1 MTFISLIV
9 YFIPFLVL
17 VLCYTLIFIKL
28 LWREHNQNN
37 RYIKQSSTCCSWLF
51 DTQMRNVPKIM
62 LEQRNVRSSS
72 NRSSFSEFDARR
84 KQATTYAKARTKTF
98 RMVKILKLMRVKKRN
113 ETMHSFF

>member
-1 MTFISLIV
+1 
-9 YFIPFLVL
+9 
-17 VLCYTLIFIKL
+17 
-28 LWREHNQNN
+28 
-37 RYIKQSSTCCSWLF
+37 
-51 DTQMRNVPKIM
+51 MRNVPKIM

-84 KQATTYAKARTKTF
+84 KQANTYAKARTKTF